1 MTLEL
6 ITQQEEDTDMQIP
19 EMEFSRQEKSKCGGA
34 QAAINRIEGQWNQ
47 MAELQRTKERWVGG
61 VVEKMD
67 KGQGKE
73 AKFFNKEYGL
83 SSGCNGGF
91 QQGSPMI

>member
-1 MTLEL
+1 MALEL
-6 ITQQEEDTDMQIP
+6 ITQQEEDTDTQIP

-34 QAAINRIEGQWNQ
+34 
-47 MAELQRTKERWVGG
+47 LQRTKERWVGG

-91 QQGSPMI
+91 QQGSPVI